1 MGGPVSAAT
10 LAVVTKILPVSPPLA
25 PMLGRRVDELP
36 AGDWIYEPKWDG
48 FRCLAFR
55 AAGGVDLR
63 SRHDRPLGRYFPELV
78 AGLTELSR
86 GDFVLDGEIVV
97 PRPAGLDFDALLARV
112 HPATSRVERLSRE
125 TPAQFIAFDLI
136 ALDGEDLRERP
147 FRDRRALLT
156 DLIAEGS
163 PRVRATPATSDPA
176 VASGWLAGTG
186 RGIDGVMAKAGDL
199 GYRPGARTMLKVKP
213 DRTAD
218 CVVAGFRPY
227 VDRPLLSSLL
237 LGLYDDAG
245 ELRHIGIV
253 QSFTQKRR
261 RELPEELLPLRVP
274 LDGHPW
280 EHGFLT
286 GGGPTGRLAGAAGR
300 WSPGEM
306 ALDWVPLAPQRVC
319 EVAYDQLDHHRLRHP
334 ARFRRWRPDREPSS
348 CTLDQLAAPAAA
360 AVDVRALA

>member
-1 MGGPVSAAT
+1 LGELPQRYARFVSE
-10 LAVVTKILPVSPPLA
+10 ILSVSPPLA

-36 AGDWIYEPKWDG
+36 RGDWIYEPKWDG

-55 AAGGVDLR
+55 AAAGVELR

-78 AGLTELSR
+78 AGLTALT
-86 GDFVLDGEIVV
+86 GADFVLDGEIVV
-97 PRPAGLDFDALLARV
+97 PRQAGLDFDALLARV
-112 HPATSRVERLSRE
+112 HPAASRIERLSRE
-125 TPAQFIAFDLI
+125 TPAQFVAFDLI
-136 ALDGEDLRERP
+136 ALDGEDLRARP
-147 FRDRRALLT
+147 FRERRALMT
-156 DLIAEGS
+156 ELIGEGS
-163 PRVRATPATSDPA
+163 PSVRATPATRDPA
-176 VASGWLAGTG
+176 VATEWLTASGS
-186 RGIDGVMAKAGDL
+186 GIDGVMAKPGDL
-199 GYRPGARTMLKVKP
+199 RYLPGSRAMLKVKP

-261 RELPEELLPLRVP
+261 RELLEELLPLRVP

-280 EHGFLT
+280 QHGFLT
-286 GGGPTGRLAGAAGR
+286 GGGATGRLAGAAGR

-306 ALDWVPLAPQRVC
+306 ALDWVPLAPRRVC
-319 EVAYDQLDHHRLRHP
+319 EVAFDQLDHERLRHP
-334 ARFRRWRPDREPSS
+334 ARFRRWRPDREASS
-348 CTLDQLAAPAAA
+348 CMLDQLASPAAA
-360 AVDVRALA
+360 PIAVRMLA